1 MLNSDPGISYTDFL
15 SKFKNVFTKGSGAKT
30 AALRLLNFKQGK
42 RSMSDYAI
50 DFWILAEGTGW
61 GQEALRSVLLN
72 NIREDLKDELIMHD
86 LPTSFNELMS
96 LCIKVD
102 ERLLARRSQRN

>member
-1 MLNSDPGISYTDFL
+1 MCLP
-15 SKFKNVFTKGSGAKT
+15 KVPVQK
-30 AALRLLNFKQGK
+30 RLQGK

-72 NIREDLKDELIMHD
+72 NIHEDLKDELIMHD

-96 LCIKVD
+96 LRIKVD